1 MTYNRANFAFSL
13 SAVEEMELLRAESTK
28 KMLEVARKI
37 GAEKM
42 AAREAY
48 IAQYLE
54 KSGHAIEDLELV
66 QYTDFSE
73 AGIAREICFLRLR
86 GQT

>member
-1 MTYNRANFAFSL
+1 MYPDAQNPADYSSHL
-13 SAVEEMELLRAESTK
+13 PEQKLLEIS
-28 KMLEVARKI
+28 RKI

-54 KSGHAIEDLELV
+54 KTGHAIEDLELV

-86 GQT
+86 GQI